1 MQSQMLAR
9 EFSTHKQVIA
19 AHPVPGLLPRA
30 PRHAAWGWG
39 DPAQPPHGAR
49 KATHKPN
56 PQAVS
61 SSCGSIKSVSD
72 CKWSRD

>member
-9 EFSTHKQVIA
+9 EFSTHKQVTA

-30 PRHAAWGWG
+30 PRRAAQGG
-39 DPAQPPHGAR
+39 DPAQPPHGAG

-56 PQAVS
+56 Q
-61 SSCGSIKSVSD
+61 
-72 CKWSRD
+72 